1 MVRDSLG
8 RTPRHRLSYGEP
20 GNEET
25 CARSGRYRKHD
36 RRCRKLLLGFL
47 PVRRR
52 NTRVVKRRHIRK
64 FVTVLFAVFLFSLR
78 GCLQLRHGASGD
90 TPRVSSSMKPCSWR
104 WKRRLAESPSMS
116 HNALRAAL
124 ALCIPQRPAASAFF
138 KRSCCLSFTVRGSS
152 SLSGRFLRLL
162 AEL

>member
-20 GNEET
+20 GKEET

-90 TPRVSSSMKPCSWR
+90 TPRVSSFLKRGGLVVGDGSGDWLKAPLCPTMPCGPLW
-104 WKRRLAESPSMS
+104 PSVS
-116 HNALRAAL
+116 HND
-124 ALCIPQRPAASAFF
+124 P
-138 KRSCCLSFTVRGSS
+138 
-152 SLSGRFLRLL
+152 RLL
-162 AEL
+162 PSLKDRVV

>member
-8 RTPRHRLSYGEP
+8 RIPRHRLSYGEP
-20 GNEET
+20 GKEET
-25 CARSGRYRKHD
+25 CARGSRHRKYD
-36 RRCRKLLLGFL
+36 RRCHKLLHGFL

-64 FVTVLFAVFLFSLR
+64 FVPVLFAVFLFSLR

-90 TPRVSSSMKPCSWR
+90 TPRVSSFLKQWRPCSWS

-116 HNALRAAL
+116 HNALRAL
-124 ALCIPQRPAASAFF
+124 WPSVSHNDPRLLPSL
-138 KRSCCLSFTVRGSS
+138 KRSCCLSFTVREFESF
-152 SLSGRFLRLL
+152 RQVFAATR
-162 AEL
+162 